1 MSSDYDNKASD
12 DDDDIKS
19 KENQTKEV
27 LTANEQ
33 AMSDILNV
41 KRQEVIT
48 ALIDCLSVKN
58 KEDFEACLN
67 AH

>member
-27 LTANEQ
+27 LTVNEQ